1 MSFHFY
7 LHFLNGYISNKV
19 IKYCTDVI
27 SHKIIKQQILNL
39 SFLCP
44 EICNFIFNMHYFI
57 ARTSVYVGKILTTP
71 QLHSQLFKK
80 WSKFP
85 VHSQLFADTRH
96 CLFLFGRFKNF
107 NTVNSNRRPI
117 QAAFDIN
124 SSS

>member
-39 SFLCP
+39 TFLCP

-71 QLHSQLFKK
+71 QL
-80 WSKFP
+80 
-85 VHSQLFADTRH
+85 HSQLFADTRH